1 MNPAF
6 YAGKKSAPAPRRDLS
21 GIWDGTASGGVA
33 AAGAPEHPATYPK
46 DTPGSEAARKRLRGG
61 QKTEEG
67 IANPVPYTPEGEKA
81 LERNLPSGQ
90 SVRAVPSVLSNAPV
104 NICDPAGFP
113 YMVLY
118 ELRTIQLV
126 QTPNHILYLN
136 QFHNNWRVIWTD
148 GRELPK
154 DPKPRWDGYA
164 VGHWVD
170 DYTLVVETIGMKEQ
184 TWLDHAGR
192 PHSKDLKVT

>member
-1 MNPAF
+1 M
-6 YAGKKSAPAPRRDLS
+6 
-21 GIWDGTASGGVA
+21 
-33 AAGAPEHPATYPK
+33 
-46 DTPGSEAARKRLRGG
+46 
-61 QKTEEG
+61 
-67 IANPVPYTPEGEKA
+67 
-81 LERNLPSGQ
+81 
-90 SVRAVPSVLSNAPV
+90 LSNARV

-154 DPKPRWDGYA
+154 DPKPRWDGYS

-170 DYTLVVETIGMKEQ
+170 DYTLAVETIGMKEQ

-192 PHSKDLKVT
+192 PHSKDLKVTEIFHRVDEDRIEYTMTIDDPKMYTEPWMGLNKYLLYRQPQDFDIRDMSCSASEIGIYNKLVGEENKVVGEEANPKNGK